1 MDSRWRFKRLY
12 ALHWRIQLKMHPL
25 LPDLAELKEQEIHS
39 KINDLTKKYFLSRN
53 PDVQR
58 QIAQILDTL
67 RYELSERNRRLWEEQ
82 MKDKSLDNLIK
93 VS

>member
-1 MDSRWRFKRLY
+1 
-12 ALHWRIQLKMHPL
+12 MHPL
-25 LPDLAELKEQEIHS
+25 VSDMSGLKDQEIHS
-39 KINDLTKKYFLSRN
+39 KINDLTKKYFLTRN

-58 QIAQILDTL
+58 QIAQVLDEL
-67 RYELSERNRRLWEEQ
+67 RYELSERNRRVWEEQ

>member
-1 MDSRWRFKRLY
+1 
-12 ALHWRIQLKMHPL
+12 MHPL
-25 LPDLAELKEQEIHS
+25 LSDMSGLKDQEIHS
-39 KINDLTKKYFLSRN
+39 RINDLTKKYFLTRN

-58 QIAQILDTL
+58 QIAQVLDDL
-67 RYELSERNRRLWEEQ
+67 RYELSERNRRMWEEQ